1 MDWDLATKTNSAAL
15 RRIIASLFAL
25 AGLDANAAPGSAQP
39 PATLPRQLH
48 RAVLG
53 ILRPAESAL
62 RRLIIVVARDVV
74 LPGAEQ
80 NYISKTTL
88 TVPAHPS
95 RTGIFLHG
103 RPARPED
110 LEPSRRPRGIKA
122 APGTASFALLDP
134 LKRFAPA
141 RPRPSQ
147 WQPRIVTDLEHGM
160 PVTAPERTPVSEDDP
175 VSAARLCHRLSAL
188 KLALDDLPG
197 QARRLAR
204 WRLRRSLNAGRIRRL
219 SPLRPGLP
227 PGHRQ
232 RQGHEVDMILFRC
245 HGLAIDLAMRR
256 DTS

>member
-1 MDWDLATKTNSAAL
+1 MDWDLAIKTNSAAL

-25 AGLDANAAPGSAQP
+25 AGLTAQAS
-39 PATLPRQLH
+39 PATLPRHLH
-48 RAVLG
+48 SAVLG

-74 LPGAEQ
+74 LPGAGRDHVGKA
-80 NYISKTTL
+80 SL
-88 TVPAHPS
+88 TFPAYPS
-95 RTGIFLHG
+95 GTGIFLHG

-110 LEPSRRPRGIKA
+110 LVPSQRPCGIKA
-122 APGTASFALLDP
+122 APRTTSFALLDP
-134 LKRFAPA
+134 LKRFAP
-141 RPRPSQ
+141 PRPHRSQ
-147 WQPRIVTDLEHGM
+147 WQPRIVTDLECGM
-160 PVTAPERTPVSEDDP
+160 PVIAPERKPVSDEDP
-175 VSAARLCHRLSAL
+175 VSAARLCRRLSAL

-232 RQGHEVDMILFRC
+232 RQGHEVDMVLFRC

-256 DTS
+256 DSS